1 MGTCEE
7 VKPGPRSVLEGTVPV
22 AFLGFGV
29 DFLNSDVHI
38 PCAQDAR
45 TSVRC
50 NVSTQ
55 WGNQFSVFR

>member
-1 MGTCEE
+1 
-7 VKPGPRSVLEGTVPV
+7 VLEGTVPV

-55 WGNQFSVFR
+55 WGNPVCLDSIEHDHRI